1 MAGRSAP
8 ILKIDLQHNNMRKWM
23 SVGRSVGARTTHT
36 HARTH
41 MCKQIAKVQRK
52 ELSAHQRN
60 LHIVQSSVCGLEYAR
75 QASLSLWQ
83 SEIETGSAQNFR
95 KKRYFSW
102 PMHARTSPHKRVHN
116 FASTQIGS
124 DRYRNRVCAI
134 TPSLTSAK
142 PPPPTSCSRCWRQP
156 PAVAE
161 PSEAHRNCIL

>member
-1 MAGRSAP
+1 
-8 ILKIDLQHNNMRKWM
+8 M

-75 QASLSLWQ
+75 QASLSLWH

-124 DRYRNRVCAI
+124 VSQSCAPSRHHSRQRSHHHQPVAAAVGGSHRPSPNHQKRIVIAYCDGGDGDRQGGEALVC
-134 TPSLTSAK
+134 L
-142 PPPPTSCSRCWRQP
+142 CVC
-156 PAVAE
+156 V
-161 PSEAHRNCIL
+161 